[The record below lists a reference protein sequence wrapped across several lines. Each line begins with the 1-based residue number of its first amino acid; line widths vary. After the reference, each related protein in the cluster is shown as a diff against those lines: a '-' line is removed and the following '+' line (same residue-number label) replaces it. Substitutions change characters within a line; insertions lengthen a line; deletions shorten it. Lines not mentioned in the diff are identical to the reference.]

1 MKAPGLNNNPRQVA
15 RINYCQR
22 RAHTGGT
29 QEDQTEPGK
38 TSGGTDFLTGI
49 LRCMDIMIWVNLSY
63 KIEEKTFPHTV
74 FVRRG
79 ELS

>member
-1 MKAPGLNNNPRQVA
+1 MKAPGLDNNPRQVA

-38 TSGGTDFLTGI
+38 NSGGTDFLTGSFSAWHGHHDLSEFK
-49 LRCMDIMIWVNLSY
+49 LRN
-63 KIEEKTFPHTV
+63 
-74 FVRRG
+74 
-79 ELS
+79 